1 MCNLTSFSALKENKA
16 TIKNFWKVLSKVDL
30 SDNDCAILF
39 PNDYLFVSS
48 EETKYLCGLY
58 TGSSTRTAISG
69 TNFVQVLQS
78 GYVLASINEGEV
90 GLFSPCGNLMK
101 VFVYDKKQFSRVRLV
116 KKEGVNHYISG
127 YSFINKFFLRYNTL
141 AARCANRCYLAK
153 ANGFDF
159 NKLFYVGEYEEI
171 SEMKDSACGMV
182 YVLYKDGTFKLFDK
196 KFKLID
202 LPKSITRI
210 TFLENGNF
218 IGFDHN
224 GKACIYDTKA
234 KLIAIQQYVKAA
246 EYDRF
251 YMVSDKKMFD
261 CYTNK
266 EYYSNKRPLI
276 AGDNFEIVYENGAI
290 WHKRFLSGPQDVETD
305 ILVVNC
311 PTPPTVVDGKYLT
324 FRDKNR
330 MFVIDPFM
338 TRGATICQ
346 LLDVIDN
353 LKDDEDL
360 SLKYFVYLKSLYE
373 YLSGDKNIL
382 KKMLKNYLK

>member
-1 MCNLTSFSALKENKA
+1 MFFALLKKLLAVIMCNLTSFSALKENKA

-196 KFKLID
+196 KLLFPID
-202 LPKSITRI
+202 FREVL
-210 TFLENGNF
+210 
-218 IGFDHN
+218 
-224 GKACIYDTKA
+224 
-234 KLIAIQQYVKAA
+234 
-246 EYDRF
+246 
-251 YMVSDKKMFD
+251 
-261 CYTNK
+261 CY
-266 EYYSNKRPLI
+266 
-276 AGDNFEIVYENGAI
+276 
-290 WHKRFLSGPQDVETD
+290 
-305 ILVVNC
+305 
-311 PTPPTVVDGKYLT
+311 
-324 FRDKNR
+324 
-330 MFVIDPFM
+330 
-338 TRGATICQ
+338 
-346 LLDVIDN
+346 
-353 LKDDEDL
+353 
-360 SLKYFVYLKSLYE
+360 
-373 YLSGDKNIL
+373 NIL
-382 KKMLKNYLK
+382 LNKIYAVCRDFGRRERQTKWHLLTQKKCLRRLTRAATLSALSTSTIWR